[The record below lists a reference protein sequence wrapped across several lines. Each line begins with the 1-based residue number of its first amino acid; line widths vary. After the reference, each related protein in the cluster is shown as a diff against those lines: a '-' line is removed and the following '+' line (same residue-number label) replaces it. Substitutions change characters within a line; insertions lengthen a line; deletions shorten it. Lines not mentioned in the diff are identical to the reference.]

1 MRRSVRISVL
11 DLNCVVDQLNWSTAS
26 QRVRLMPQ
34 RAKVVIFACAQPR
47 PLTFLCP
54 GRARELR
61 AWGPGRIMIK
71 TTGVIL
77 YPSGAAAGEL
87 LSPNWEAASAVASS
101 GASENTRFA
110 IAARS
115 EWPRRKIAPASRV
128 FVRAMISSF
137 PWRFSEL
144 GRRLG
149 GLDGCKVY

>member
-77 YPSGAAAGEL
+77 YL
-87 LSPNWEAASAVASS
+87 TSARASS
-101 GASENTRFA
+101 GASENARFA

-128 FVRAMISSF
+128 FVRARVPSF